1 MCGISG
7 FFTQENLDNR
17 KEIIHSMNHKL
28 SHRGPDGEGYYSD
41 QFVSLGHKRL
51 AIIDLNNRSNQPF
64 IDASS
69 NFIIVFNGEIYNYLE
84 IKKIL
89 VSEGIKFK
97 TTSDTEVLLEAYKMG
112 RKFSYKNWGMF
123 ALPYMME
130 K

>member
-1 MCGISG
+1 
-7 FFTQENLDNR
+7 
-17 KEIIHSMNHKL
+17 MNHKL

-89 VSEGIKFK
+89 VSEGGHPPRPE
-97 TTSDTEVLLEAYKMG
+97 TGYCCYTGGGTLYREVLIT
-112 RKFSYKNWGMF
+112 
-123 ALPYMME
+123 
-130 K
+130 